1 MNNYLENEECHFRK
15 WYLTFLYL
23 SRIIWKHNAQR
34 LIVSNLIGMDLWIFF
49 SFIYFVAFRAVITE
63 QSSYCV
69 SYDIINFLLHIQ
81 EQWAMRLVDSMECYS
96 FFWQFLSFCKSYFLL
111 CIEIESFV
119 NTWHPYSLMLY
130 MTIRVVT

>member
-1 MNNYLENEECHFRK
+1 MKNVIFANGILRSFTYLALFE
-15 WYLTFLYL
+15 
-23 SRIIWKHNAQR
+23 SIVAQR

-81 EQWAMRLVDSMECYS
+81 EQWAMRLVDAMECYS
-96 FFWQFLSFCKSYFLL
+96 FF
-111 CIEIESFV
+111 
-119 NTWHPYSLMLY
+119 
-130 MTIRVVT
+130 